1 MIMPSLNS
9 GSSVYHTIQAFYWRH
24 QDGTLLSAEGRS
36 SATIKKTWPSIQHH
50 VVDGAQ
56 QDNQVELPSGNVVS
70 SKRVVEKSLEDLD
83 IGEGESLWSLEM
95 RYSQSDMILGLFTI
109 RSDFDPAGKD
119 LLTWAEFFVLS
130 ETRLLPPPDT
140 MVSCSA
146 IRTTR
151 LVTDIFNRKLRNIAP
166 NDQWYNV
173 GRSYFEERILD
184 FVARGLPIEL
194 CLPAFPCKSPNPE
207 KTSGM
212 YPDRAEYLALSTL
225 RDFTRAIADVYQPG
239 ATMLIV
245 SDGHVFS
252 DLLGVRD
259 ENVDMY
265 GKALK
270 QMHRRAS
277 AAGNDFSS
285 IQFTSLTEIFFGNK
299 DVTASFKPEWTE
311 SMQLEHPIEST
322 ISEEAEL
329 CRKLM
334 MAVGQIDETALLK
347 MVAAQDVPTL
357 KLYRGLMKFMS
368 DDLAHNKGFASKG
381 SNQRKRIISRV
392 AKVMIMRNY
401 AYSNLV
407 ELLFPSHIRL
417 SIHAHDNSGPK
428 FGIRLFPKQCVRV
441 VEDLASCGAQISL
454 DEYHTPTAWHNCLVY
469 IDGEAAPYLV
479 KARAAHKAIA
489 NGLFEGQ
496 WVETETGGLFA
507 LVQKRV
513 LVTLDASALLPAVN
527 DEKSGSALV
536 QVNEIATGGRS
547 PPMFPHNSRAVQPV

>member
-1 MIMPSLNS
+1 MPSLNS

-50 VVDGAQ
+50 VVDAAQ
-56 QDNQVELPSGNVVS
+56 QDNQVELPSGKIVS
-70 SKRVVEKSLEDLD
+70 SKRVVEKSLDDLD
-83 IGEGESLWSLEM
+83 IGDGESLWSLEM
-95 RYSQSDMILGLFTI
+95 RYPESDMILGLFTI
-109 RSDFDPAGKD
+109 RSDFDSTSKD

-130 ETRLLPPPDT
+130 ETRLLPPPET
-140 MVSCSA
+140 MVSRSA

-166 NDQWYNV
+166 NDQWYNA
-173 GRSYFEERILD
+173 GRNYFEERILD
-184 FVARGLPIEL
+184 FVARGLPIDL

-225 RDFTRAIADVYQPG
+225 RDFTRAVADVYHPG
-239 ATMLIV
+239 ATLLIV

-259 ENVDMY
+259 ENVDIY
-265 GKALK
+265 GEALK

-277 AAGNDFSS
+277 AAGEDFSS

-311 SMQLEHPIEST
+311 SMQLEHPIAST

-334 MAVGQIDETALLK
+334 MAVGQIDETALLE

-368 DDLAHNKGFASKG
+368 DDLAHNKSFASKG

-392 AKVMIMRNY
+392 AKVMIIRNY

-428 FGIRLFPKQCVRV
+428 FGIRLFPKQSVRV
-441 VEDLASCGAQISL
+441 VEDLASCGAQVSL

-479 KARAAHKAIA
+479 KARAAHKAIDD
-489 NGLFEGQ
+489 GLFEGQ
-496 WVETETGGLFA
+496 WVETETGGHFA
-507 LVQKRV
+507 LTQKRV
-513 LVTLDASALLPAVN
+513 LVTIDASALLPAVN
-527 DEKSGSALV
+527 DEKTGSALV
-536 QVNEIATGGRS
+536 QVNEIAMGGRS